1 MVHIGIFLQMCL
13 FFSIFFLSLHIVFK
27 NYTYYFKRMAF
38 NKQLITIISVLFSLT
53 ACTGGGSDDSNP
65 TPQPPL
71 AEKRPIHISPTLQ
84 SRATESNFEIGDYI
98 KGIDTERRKEI
109 LLRRFTSGT

>member
-1 MVHIGIFLQMCL
+1 
-13 FFSIFFLSLHIVFK
+13 
-27 NYTYYFKRMAF
+27 MAF
-38 NKQLITIISVLFSLT
+38 NKQRIIIISVLFSLT
-53 ACTGGGSDDSNP
+53 ACTGGGSDDPNP

-98 KGIDTERRKEI
+98 GLYIVNHPSNGSVAK
-109 LLRRFTSGT
+109 LQTSGNHVDNMKFTYNGTWTAASPIY